1 MTGPKNGRIGDNVQK
16 HSALY
21 NTYNVNFSHCDRM
34 YNTLTIIV
42 LPDKE
47 FLISLTLQPLIK
59 EVWKICYSE
68 RGRKWINLEHFKK
81 EATYP
86 LVIIRQSQL
95 KQIPRIY
102 RYESIIIYALAFYWY
117 ICTAMQYTLHK
128 KWSFSL
134 RIYPVNVTKSTWNC
148 GFGHIFCRD
157 P

>member
-1 MTGPKNGRIGDNVQK
+1 MTGSKNGRIGDNVQK
-16 HSALY
+16 HSALC
-21 NTYNVNFSHCDRM
+21 NTYNVNFSHCDRI

-59 EVWKICYSE
+59 EVWKTCYSE

-81 EATYP
+81 KATNL

-117 ICTAMQYTLHK
+117 IYLHCHAVHTTQK
-128 KWSFSL
+128 MKFFIKALSSKCDQIHMKL
-134 RIYPVNVTKSTWNC
+134 RIWSL
-148 GFGHIFCRD
+148 FL
-157 P
+157 